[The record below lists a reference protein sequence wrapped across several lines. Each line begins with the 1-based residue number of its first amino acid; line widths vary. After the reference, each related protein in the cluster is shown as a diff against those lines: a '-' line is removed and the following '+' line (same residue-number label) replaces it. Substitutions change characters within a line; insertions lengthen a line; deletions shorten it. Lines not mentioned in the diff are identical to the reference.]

1 MCVCDD
7 TFYALMLA
15 LLQNFKLTIHS
26 QVLIHYLG
34 DEKTAQ
40 DFSHGNQKKN
50 PERNYCQQC
59 PSLRKRITEQV
70 ATTDP
75 AKLYK
80 TEIAAMDCHPAL
92 AKVIKPRD
100 IKQVYQYDNTN
111 MYRAA
116 ARGVA

>member
-7 TFYALMLA
+7 AFHALMFMLA
-15 LLQNFKLTIHS
+15 LLQNVKLITHS

-59 PSLRKRITEQV
+59 PSLRRKITEQV

-92 AKVIKPRD
+92 ARVIKPRD
-100 IKQVYQYDNTN
+100 IKQVYQHDNTN
-111 MYRAA
+111 MAVSY
-116 ARGVA
+116 

>member
-1 MCVCDD
+1 MR
-7 TFYALMLA
+7 
-15 LLQNFKLTIHS
+15 
-26 QVLIHYLG
+26 
-34 DEKTAQ
+34 
-40 DFSHGNQKKN
+40 KK
-50 PERNYCQQC
+50 
-59 PSLRKRITEQV
+59 ITEQV
-70 ATTDP
+70 ATIDP

-100 IKQVYQYDNTN
+100 IKQVSSRYISMTIQTYIEQYDNTN